1 MVFSRNLK
9 EIDFSFF
16 FSQIKDA
23 VALCEYFTWLS
34 HEVTEGSVTEMS
46 AAEKL
51 ESFKKYVVYGLI

>member
-1 MVFSRNLK
+1 MIFLS
-9 EIDFSFF
+9 F

-51 ESFKKYVVYGLI
+51 ESFKKYVVYGLFWD